1 MGRSVAVRAAALRG
15 VEAIPVTV
23 EVSPGG
29 GVPGFVITGGS
40 DNPIFDAAVRVRCAM
55 RECGFE
61 IPQVRYTVNLAPA
74 DMKKGGTAYDLAIA
88 VAILIASGQIP
99 PRVAD
104 GAVFAGEL
112 ALNGC
117 VEPVRGAAAYA
128 SLAASGGLDLI
139 ASSRTPAFGGE
150 RSNIIGIENLSQ
162 LKGGLEGLSRIVG
175 DFDENSC
182 GSYANDC
189 GLDFSDVVDQEIPKR
204 AMVIAAAG
212 RHGLLMVGPPGA
224 GKSML
229 AKRLPTILP
238 PLTAEE
244 RAEALLIHSVAGQPL
259 DSIARGARPFRAP
272 HHSISLG
279 GLVGGG
285 RPVLPGELSLADKGV
300 LFLDELPEFANNV
313 LQSMRQPMEDRE
325 VRIVRVDGVYTF
337 PCDFQLVAA
346 ANPCPCGH
354 LGDPG
359 HSCTCSPSR
368 VQSYQNKIGGPL
380 MDRIDVVCDVARPSE
395 KSIIR
400 GGSGMGSS
408 EMRELVANAREFRS
422 WRASREGEQ
431 TGPGGARLED
441 GARAMFEDYAAR
453 LRLGGRAIVR
463 IARVARTI
471 GDLAEH
477 ELVGEQDVVEALGF
491 RSRATL

>member
-1 MGRSVAVRAAALRG
+1 M
-15 VEAIPVTV
+15 
-23 EVSPGG
+23 
-29 GVPGFVITGGS
+29 
-40 DNPIFDAAVRVRCAM
+40 
-55 RECGFE
+55 
-61 IPQVRYTVNLAPA
+61 
-74 DMKKGGTAYDLAIA
+74 
-88 VAILIASGQIP
+88 
-99 PRVAD
+99 
-104 GAVFAGEL
+104 
-112 ALNGC
+112 
-117 VEPVRGAAAYA
+117 
-128 SLAASGGLDLI
+128 
-139 ASSRTPAFGGE
+139 
-150 RSNIIGIENLSQ
+150 
-162 LKGGLEGLSRIVG
+162 
-175 DFDENSC
+175 
-182 GSYANDC
+182 
-189 GLDFSDVVDQEIPKR
+189 
-204 AMVIAAAG
+204 
-212 RHGLLMVGPPGA
+212 
-224 GKSML
+224 
-229 AKRLPTILP
+229 
-238 PLTAEE
+238 
-244 RAEALLIHSVAGQPL
+244 
-259 DSIARGARPFRAP
+259 
-272 HHSISLG
+272 
-279 GLVGGG
+279 
-285 RPVLPGELSLADKGV
+285 LPGELSLADKGV

-359 HSCTCSPSR
+359 YSCTCSPSR

-422 WRASREGEQ
+422 WRTSREGEQ
-431 TGPGGARLED
+431 AGPGGARFED
-441 GARAMFEDYAAR
+441 GARALFEDYAAR

-471 GDLAEH
+471 GDLSEH

>member
-55 RECGFE
+55 RESGFE

-175 DFDENSC
+175 VFDENSC

-453 LRLGGRAIVR
+453 FRLGGRAIVR